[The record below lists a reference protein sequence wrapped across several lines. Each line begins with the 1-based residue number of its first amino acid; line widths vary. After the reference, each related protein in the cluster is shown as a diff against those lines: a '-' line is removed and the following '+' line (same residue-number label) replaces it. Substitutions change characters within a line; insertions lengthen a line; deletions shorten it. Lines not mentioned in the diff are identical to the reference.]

1 MRIAGSTISRNYLK
15 HLERNMS
22 SKYDSEMKISSYRQ
36 FQKASECPAQAATA
50 MRVRKAINNI
60 ANYQDNL
67 KTAKN
72 IYSNAQSSVMNIS
85 ELIQTSYEK
94 LIEAANG
101 TRDKDQMGMLAQT
114 LESNADE
121 IVRLMNL
128 TVADRKIFGGV
139 NNETNCYAIK
149 TGGDGVTKT
158 VTYNGVSVGLYE
170 DPTLFPDSQTAFSD
184 IGLGMT
190 LLPDGS
196 VDPQSA
202 LPMTMNGAKILGC
215 GYSSS
220 IASFELDKIQDGDNY
235 RFSLTVGADEYYVEF
250 TGKATEDENIDAIN
264 AAIQQAVGHNQI
276 KITGNAGIVTSS
288 VATAKPAQ
296 ITLSNANTD
305 FDGDGALDF
314 SDLAV
319 KNTPSGYSNNVVQV
333 ILDAA
338 EAIREGNGDEIARF
352 ADQVYASQTNV
363 SLAIAD
369 IGNVEKFI
377 DFNITRLTNNLYSL
391 QERQNDLEA
400 TDLTSESTNW
410 KVLDAIY
417 NATLQMSASV
427 VPDSIFKFL

>member
-22 SKYDSEMKISSYRQ
+22 TKYDSEMKISSYRQ

-50 MRVRKAINNI
+50 MRVRKAISNI
-60 ANYQDNL
+60 NNYQDNL

-72 IYSNAQSSVMNIS
+72 IYSNAESSIMNIS

-101 TRDKDQMGMLAQT
+101 TRDEDQMGILAQT

-139 NNETNCYAIK
+139 NNDTNCYAIDPK
-149 TGGDGVTKT
+149 TKT
-158 VTYNGVSVGLYE
+158 VTYNGTDIGRFQN
-170 DPTLFPDSQTAFSD
+170 PNNFPSSETAYSD

-190 LLPDGS
+190 LLPDGT

-215 GYSSS
+215 GKSNATVS
-220 IASFELDKIQDGDNY
+220 IDLEKIEDGKQY
-235 RFSLTVGADEYYVEF
+235 RFDITLDSIGTPKTYEGITF
-250 TGKATEDENIDAIN
+250 TGKATPEETVAAIN
-264 AAIQQAVGHNQI
+264 EALLNASGGDDSIVMRDSGIMDTTMPAGMLPH
-276 KITGNAGIVTSS
+276 ITI
-288 VATAKPAQ
+288 
-296 ITLSNANTD
+296 INANED
-305 FDGDGALDF
+305 ADGDGNDDYGDLDIT
-314 SDLAV
+314 
-319 KNTPSGYSNNVVQV
+319 NTSYSNNVVQV

-338 EAIREGNGDEIARF
+338 AAIRRGNGDEIARF
-352 ADQVYASQTNV
+352 ADRVYASQTNV

-369 IGNVEKFI
+369 IGNVEEFI
-377 DFNITRLTNNLYSL
+377 DFNTTRLTNNLYSL

>member
-60 ANYQDNL
+60 ENYQDNL

-72 IYSNAQSSVMNIS
+72 IYSNAESSIMNIS

-101 TRDKDQMGMLAQT
+101 TRDEDQMGMLAQT

-149 TGGDGVTKT
+149 STPGGTSKV
-158 VTYNGVSVGLYE
+158 VTYNGVSVGQFNE
-170 DPTLFPDSQTAFSD
+170 PSLFPNSQTAYSD

-196 VDPQSA
+196 IDPQSA
-202 LPMTMNGAKILGC
+202 LPMTMNGAEILGC

-220 IASFELDKIQDGDNY
+220 IPAFELDTIQDGANY
-235 RFSLTVGADEYYVEF
+235 RFSITVGVEEHYIEF
-250 TGKATEDENIDAIN
+250 TGKATEDENIETIN
-264 AAIQQAVGHNQI
+264 NALTEAFGHNQVQ
-276 KITGNAGIVTSS
+276 ITGNAGIVTSN
-288 VATAKPAQ
+288 VATAEPAQ

-305 FDGDGALDF
+305 FNGDGALDF
-314 SDLAV
+314 TDIKV
-319 KNTPSGYSNNVVQV
+319 RNTPSGYSNNVVQV

-338 EAIREGNGDEIARF
+338 AAIREGDGDEIARF

-363 SLAIAD
+363 SLALAD
-369 IGNVEKFI
+369 IGNVEQFI

-391 QERQNDLEA
+391 QERQNDLES